1 MVQNP
6 AEWTRD
12 VWSVNAEQGCYH
24 AVLWLV
30 RYSNKLVYLT
40 SQRRALS
47 CIQHLASLH

>member
-24 AVLWLV
+24 TELRLV

-40 SQRRALS
+40 SHITALG
-47 CIQHLASLH
+47 